1 MTRTDREPSKPL
13 GLIGL
18 IGLGNVGLHY
28 AEHLLSASRALTV
41 YDQDPEKTAAIAE
54 LGAPAARSA
63 RELAQASEA
72 VVLALPDPQA
82 VEAALLGADGVLAA
96 RGGRVLV
103 IDASTIDPE
112 TSLLMHDRAKSAGHH
127 YVDAPMSGGE
137 PGGAGQAG
145 AKAGTVTFMVGGDPS
160 AVQSALPVL
169 QVLGRRV
176 IHVGPAGTGTLI
188 KLISNLI
195 AGLNMAVMAEGFMLA
210 SAAGVSHETLLHV
223 FRYTDAKSY
232 TMFEEFAPHLR
243 ANDYTGGFPV
253 ELMHK
258 DHRLAADLGQ
268 KYRVPL
274 PFNQLALEVYQ
285 ACRSRG
291 HGRKS
296 HAVVVET
303 LAELAGVQ
311 LFNKGER
318 PPCSATRS
326 SAS

>member
-1 MTRTDREPSKPL
+1 MTRTDREPGKPL

-18 IGLGNVGLHY
+18 IGLGNVGLQY
-28 AEHLLSASRALTV
+28 AEHLLKASRSLTV
-41 YDQDPEKTAAIAE
+41 YDRDPGKTVAIVDA
-54 LGAPAARSA
+54 GARAARSA
-63 RELAQASEA
+63 LEVAQASEA

-96 RGGRVLV
+96 RGRRVLV
-103 IDASTIDPE
+103 IDASTVDPE
-112 TSLLMHDRAKSAGHH
+112 TSLLMHGQAKSAGHR

-145 AKAGTVTFMVGGDPS
+145 ARAGTVTFMVGGDPAS
-160 AVQSALPVL
+160 VQRARPVL
-169 QVLGRRV
+169 DVLGSHV
-176 IHVGPAGTGTLI
+176 IHVGSAGTGTLI

-195 AGLNMAVMAEGFMLA
+195 AGLNMAVMAEGFVLA
-210 SAAGVSHETLLHV
+210 AAAGVSHETLLHV
-223 FRYTDAKSY
+223 FRHTDAKSY

-258 DHRLAADLGQ
+258 DHGLAADLGR
-268 KYRVPL
+268 KYDVPL
-274 PFNQLALEVYQ
+274 PFNRLAMEVYQ

-303 LAELAGVQ
+303 LADQAGVQ

-318 PPCSATRS
+318 ALCSATRS